1 MKKISIVSGSRA
13 EIDLIIQLLL
23 KFEKSKKFQLQIIL
37 TGAHLAKDYGNTFTN
52 IKKYNFSNVTKVD
65 IEINKSSTKQI
76 LKSISLGVSK
86 FSSILHRYN
95 PDLIIIP
102 GDRYEMIAVGICA
115 HFMNIRI
122 AHIFG
127 GDVTNGSLDDSI
139 RHCLTKLSDYHFV
152 TSKESKKRVMQLGE
166 INKNIFLVGNPGLDS
181 IKKIN
186 FLDKKYFE
194 KKYLIK
200 FKKQIAFV
208 TIHPDASNRS
218 STIKL
223 TENLLK
229 ALIELKDFT
238 LIFSKPNADIYSDEV
253 MSRIKKF
260 VYENNNAYYFDN
272 LGHQKFLSLLKLSN
286 FMIGN
291 SSAGLSEMPYFRK
304 PTINIGERQDGRIK
318 PKSVLDCKPIHKDIK
333 KTIKSALNKKFIMKL
348 KSQKYHLGYFGASN
362 KIYQIISS
370 INFKKN
376 KQYKRFIDL

>member
-86 FSSILHRYN
+86 FSSTLHRYN

-152 TSKESKKRVMQLGE
+152 TSKESKLGC
-166 INKNIFLVGNPGLDS
+166 
-181 IKKIN
+181 
-186 FLDKKYFE
+186 Y
-194 KKYLIK
+194 
-200 FKKQIAFV
+200 IALCV
-208 TIHPDASNRS
+208 LTKVYKHQSYISD
-218 STIKL
+218 ICIVKL
-223 TENLLK
+223 ENLDIVKQNLK
-229 ALIELKDFT
+229 GSYRNDF
-238 LIFSKPNADIYSDEV
+238 
-253 MSRIKKF
+253 
-260 VYENNNAYYFDN
+260 
-272 LGHQKFLSLLKLSN
+272 
-286 FMIGN
+286 
-291 SSAGLSEMPYFRK
+291 
-304 PTINIGERQDGRIK
+304 
-318 PKSVLDCKPIHKDIK
+318 
-333 KTIKSALNKKFIMKL
+333 
-348 KSQKYHLGYFGASN
+348 
-362 KIYQIISS
+362 
-370 INFKKN
+370 
-376 KQYKRFIDL
+376 

>member
-1 MKKISIVSGSRA
+1 
-13 EIDLIIQLLL
+13 
-23 KFEKSKKFQLQIIL
+23 
-37 TGAHLAKDYGNTFTN
+37 
-52 IKKYNFSNVTKVD
+52 
-65 IEINKSSTKQI
+65 
-76 LKSISLGVSK
+76 
-86 FSSILHRYN
+86 
-95 PDLIIIP
+95 
-102 GDRYEMIAVGICA
+102 MIAVGICA

-291 SSAGLSEMPYFRK
+291 SSAGLSEMPYFR
-304 PTINIGERQDGRIK
+304 TN
-318 PKSVLDCKPIHKDIK
+318 
-333 KTIKSALNKKFIMKL
+333 N
-348 KSQKYHLGYFGASN
+348 
-362 KIYQIISS
+362 
-370 INFKKN
+370 
-376 KQYKRFIDL
+376 